1 MVKFGTVKG
10 GQNGGS
16 TVNWA
21 NFFEGGEIL
30 SPHPK
35 EMYHAEKPLW
45 PAPVTNALL
54 RDDIDDDVSFVS
66 TRPLRSQVMVLNR
79 FFKAAWRVLFPL
91 RLISEMTALSRAKA
105 ASLLETDQPS
115 PTSPTDPTESSTS
128 FSVAL
133 QPSSLFNREVLS
145 LQVRPKQK
153 TDLRT
158 VQCGV
163 GRRDSGLPTRPQL
176 RNSPKTEAASN
187 ISSALELL
195 QAAIKARA
203 WAMEEHRAQDET
215 GGNVR
220 DITRAFDRALADVG
234 ISTQV
239 YWCNSLTRR
248 DCSRFLEKAPEIFK
262 AMTTALQAKGI
273 PDADIRGYLKKHQEP
288 LSVLLKIV
296 PLISAARLLT
306 DNELDEL
313 DREAAAY
320 GALFRERFKGS
331 FLPKVHVLVEHV
343 PAVARRLGSLGLF
356 SEEGFE
362 SAHSRYEQV
371 RQKCRQMRSPTAR
384 IAAQQRHL
392 LAMRLAPEIKGRAR
406 KKRRS
411 GAEMQAARSEAAQ
424 AKELTEGAG
433 AGAG

>member
-1 MVKFGTVKG
+1 MRGRT
-10 GQNGGS
+10 QRQRL
-16 TVNWA
+16 A
-21 NFFEGGEIL
+21 DE
-30 SPHPK
+30 
-35 EMYHAEKPLW
+35 
-45 PAPVTNALL
+45 
-54 RDDIDDDVSFVS
+54 
-66 TRPLRSQVMVLNR
+66 
-79 FFKAAWRVLFPL
+79 AA
-91 RLISEMTALSRAKA
+91 AAK
-105 ASLLETDQPS
+105 L
-115 PTSPTDPTESSTS
+115 
-128 FSVAL
+128 
-133 QPSSLFNREVLS
+133 
-145 LQVRPKQK
+145 
-153 TDLRT
+153 
-158 VQCGV
+158 
-163 GRRDSGLPTRPQL
+163 
-176 RNSPKTEAASN
+176 TEAASN

-215 GGNVR
+215 GGNGR

-273 PDADIRGYLKKHQEP
+273 PDADIRGYVNKHQEP
-288 LSVLLKIV
+288 LLVLLKIV

-371 RQKCRQMRSPTAR
+371 RQKCRKMRSPTAR

-392 LAMRLAPEIKGRAR
+392 LAMRSAPENKGRAR